1 MKNSSPLVA
10 FLVNADIHAGLL
22 VHPNLSLAVAK
33 RHEGVVDGLGR
44 LIHTLVVERLEL
56 HVDDTVVIPPLLLPA
71 GTLLLLTVA
80 GPPANVKMPNR
91 APATASCRTN

>member
-22 VHPNLSLAVAK
+22 VHPNPSLAE
-33 RHEGVVDGLGR
+33 RREGVVDRLGR

>member
-22 VHPNLSLAVAK
+22 VHPNPSLAE
-33 RHEGVVDGLGR
+33 RREGVVDGLGR

-91 APATASCRTN
+91 TPATASCRAN